1 MYGVCEEETSGTV
14 IRVKDGI
21 GKDHCLI
28 VRLCMRSKEEACCK
42 DEITRDVFQK
52 IAMENTQSV
61 TYLKIRIVPR

>member
-21 GKDHCLI
+21 GKDHCFV
-28 VRLCMRSKEEACCK
+28 VRLYVRGKEEAGCK
-42 DEITRDVFQK
+42 DEITTDAFQK
-52 IAMENTQSV
+52 MSISDTHRG